1 MKNDITIVERAA
13 TLAPIVKDAAELGL
27 ELGLGLGLGVSAPVE
42 LGVRTF
48 IKNFWPLL
56 QWLSTVQMK

>member
-1 MKNDITIVERAA
+1 MERAA
-13 TLAPIVKDAAELGL
+13 TQAPIVKDAAE
-27 ELGLGLGLGVSAPVE
+27 LGLGLGVSAPVE